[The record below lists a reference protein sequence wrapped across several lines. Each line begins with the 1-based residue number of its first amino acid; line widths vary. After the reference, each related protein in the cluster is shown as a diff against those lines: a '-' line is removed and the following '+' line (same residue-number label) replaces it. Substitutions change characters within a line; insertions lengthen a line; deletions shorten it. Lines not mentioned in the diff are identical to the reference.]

1 MNEQI
6 SQLFLSKSNQQQQ
19 QQQKYAQ
26 NIWLKKP
33 LKLHAYIYWH
43 VSFTRLIAFTSKCRS
58 HSLFLHFFP
67 CVLRFFILFLFLVE
81 FVFVHFIVY
90 CLCRAFFFI
99 NRFYNEE
106 ELQRPARFLSP
117 SHSARFSCHHRI
129 KWPNFEIATA
139 ENFMCHGIGIAIFFF
154 FSCVYIFF
162 ERRLQK
168 RSWPNCNANLIAA
181 HSHTKTRETT
191 EQAKR
196 HSINVCTL

>member
-1 MNEQI
+1 MHKI
-6 SQLFLSKSNQQQQ
+6 FGS
-19 QQQKYAQ
+19 
-26 NIWLKKP
+26 
-33 LKLHAYIYWH
+33 
-43 VSFTRLIAFTSKCRS
+43 RS
-58 HSLFLHFFP
+58 HSSYMHTSTGMCLSPVSLHLLQNVVHILFFFIFFP